1 MPRKRVT
8 SLASTTQLAFGLGG
22 FIFTIVLLDSGGLAQ
37 WAQRLDLGPLR
48 SVAAPATQHIDMRLA
63 PLGIDRLRP
72 KLIAALGRA
81 GWSDDPAT
89 LAAANEA
96 GFNVWPFSA
105 APGRAPAP
113 QARPAAILPP
123 VAAQKPSPPA
133 PVPPG
138 AAPTAGVV
146 AAAKPQAAPAPAEA
160 AKMAAAKVGAAPA
173 AAAAVA
179 LPVAPAAAPAP
190 IADALPRLTPLPPLG
205 PLPVGRPRQVALVG
219 DSMMAVGLS
228 AVLLRTTAA
237 DPKLHMVKAFRSGTG
252 LARPDVFDWLTEY
265 PAMIGSTHPDVVIV
279 ALGANDAQ
287 GYVDAAGQTLTFGSD
302 AWVASYRARVAAF
315 LSLLKATG
323 RQVLWVGLPPM
334 RSPVYDA
341 HTAEINRITYSVVSA
356 SPGAAW
362 WNPTPYIGGADGAF
376 RDLGT
381 VETPTGHRAIAHL
394 RAEDGIHLSDDGAG
408 LLTQVLMPWLEPL
421 PLPPPPAPPPG

>member
-1 MPRKRVT
+1 MPRKNPSILSSV
-8 SLASTTQLAFGLGG
+8 TQLAFGLAG

-37 WAQRLDLGPLR
+37 WAQRLELGPLR
-48 SVAAPATQHIDMRLA
+48 SVAAPETQHIDMRLA

-72 KLIAALGRA
+72 QLIAALGRA

-96 GFNVWPFSA
+96 GFNVWPF
-105 APGRAPAP
+105 
-113 QARPAAILPP
+113 
-123 VAAQKPSPPA
+123 
-133 PVPPG
+133 
-138 AAPTAGVV
+138 T
-146 AAAKPQAAPAPAEA
+146 AAPAPALA
-160 AKMAAAKVGAAPA
+160 PQALPPPSPLPPTPPPQPVPAAPA
-173 AAAAVA
+173 AAVIRTVK
-179 LPVAPAAAPAP
+179 PVAMPAPVPVAAAPPAAPAP
-190 IADALPRLTPLPPLG
+190 IAATLPSLTPLPPLG

-252 LARPDVFDWLTEY
+252 LARPDVFDWINEY
-265 PAMIGSTHPDVVIV
+265 PAMIGKAHPDVVIV

-287 GYVDAAGQTLTFGSD
+287 GYVDASGQTLAFGTD
-302 AWVASYRARVAAF
+302 AWVASYRARVTAF
-315 LSLLKATG
+315 LNLLTSTG
-323 RQVLWVGLPPM
+323 HQVLWVGLPPM

-356 SPGAAW
+356 SPDAAW
-362 WNPTPYIGGADGAF
+362 WNPTPYIGGADGGF

-421 PLPPPPAPPPG
+421 PLPPPPAPPPS